1 MPHDAPRSAEMLKSY
16 KKMSR
21 WYPALP
27 PEDGAGAEDAHV
39 APVFGDD
46 GGTAGF
52 PHYIRD
58 DDVEVLPPVDESLFR
73 RSHYTGRW
81 SDWVTDRAP
90 AFRPR
95 ARPADLLP
103 FPADPDGV
111 RGHAGRGDGEDGGED
126 GGEKSDDAALSRA
139 ASEPGAARGAKAAAA
154 SAKFRRRRLVAL
166 AAVLIAVL
174 LLTLAG
180 GVALYVLHSRG
191 ATAQSV
197 GTMVVGGRT
206 TTPVIPAG

>member
-46 GGTAGF
+46 GGTGGF

-58 DDVEVLPPVDESLFR
+58 DDVEVVPPVDESLFR

-90 AFRPR
+90 AFRLR
-95 ARPADLLP
+95 ERPADLLP
-103 FPADPDGV
+103 FPADL
-111 RGHAGRGDGEDGGED
+111 DGGHDDSGNE
-126 GGEKSDDAALSRA
+126 EFDDAALSRA
-139 ASEPGAARGAKAAAA
+139 ASDSAEARGAKAAAA

-174 LLTLAG
+174 LLALAG